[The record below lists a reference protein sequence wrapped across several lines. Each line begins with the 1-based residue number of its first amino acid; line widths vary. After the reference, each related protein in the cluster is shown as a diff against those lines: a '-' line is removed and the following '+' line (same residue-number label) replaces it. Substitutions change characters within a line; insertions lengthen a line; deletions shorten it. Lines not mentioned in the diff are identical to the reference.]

1 MILLATIQRSQS
13 RSDGMPY
20 MEHRTFDPTTNE
32 WGWSDKLIDAYIFP
46 NWELAEDHIKL
57 LKLQG
62 EKRFIAP
69 FVHSKS
75 EQEKREVLIK
85 YKSKSPSEVFDELEK
100 RGLA

>member
-1 MILLATIQRSQS
+1 MNLLATIQRSQAHF
-13 RSDGMPY
+13 DGMPY
-20 MEHRTFDPTTNE
+20 MEHRTFNSSTNE
-32 WGWSDKLIDAYIFP
+32 WGWSDKLVDAYIFP
-46 NWELAEDHIKL
+46 NWELAEEHIKL

-75 EQEKREVLIK
+75 AQEKYEVLIK
-85 YKSKSPSEVFDELEK
+85 YKSKSPEEVFEQLQK